1 MSGNAGERQTRLFL
15 YGEDSWRVS
24 PRLSFNYGLRWEIY
38 LPQAVTGPGA
48 GGWLELDSG
57 QTPADDQFLVAGQ
70 SGVNRMGDVKTTLLN
85 FSPRIGM
92 TYLVNP
98 STVIRAGYGRTFDPG
113 YGGAIFGIAA
123 TQSPPVSVIATVQE
137 PFTVNSNFSF
147 PEINVCQGGGN
158 CNFSS
163 FHFLSNTFS
172 IQDLYNANNPN
183 PFDFNFSSQLPQLA
197 DLYALPRRLRLPTV
211 DGWNLAL
218 QHALN
223 RNTYLEISYVGN
235 KGTHVLT
242 DSGSQVPYYD
252 LNQPTLKNFLTS
264 SSSTQNCTFLTVA
277 DPYCR
282 TTEVSRQ
289 ASQPWSAQVRYFG
302 NDSSSHYDSL
312 QLKVRRQFDSGFSL
326 QANYTWSK
334 LVDFANTY
342 YAIDPKV
349 ARGIGNFDR
358 AHSFVMTNIWEL
370 PIGRG
375 HHLLGDAGPVLDR
388 LVREWSLA
396 AVTAAYSGLPF
407 TPTYSSCADDI
418 GFSPYSP
425 CRPNIVGPAHITGRR
440 QQYFTTTGGQLL
452 QASCL
457 PLADCIVPGKDDEG
471 FDPSTGVPLL
481 GQTIG
486 PWQRPGAGQIGNAGR
501 NPLRGPGF
509 FQVDLA
515 VAKRIPITERVAAQ
529 FRADAFNVFNT
540 VNLGN
545 PNPSVDG
552 PTGGQI
558 FSLANGATQRQLQF
572 SLRIEF

>member
-1 MSGNAGERQTRLFL
+1 
-15 YGEDSWRVS
+15 
-24 PRLSFNYGLRWEIY
+24 
-38 LPQAVTGPGA
+38 
-48 GGWLELDSG
+48 
-57 QTPADDQFLVAGQ
+57 
-70 SGVNRMGDVKTTLLN
+70 
-85 FSPRIGM
+85 
-92 TYLVNP
+92 
-98 STVIRAGYGRTFDPG
+98 VIRAGYGRTFDPG

-123 TQSPPVSVIATVQE
+123 TQSPPVSVIATIQE
-137 PFTVNSNFSF
+137 PFSVNSNSGTTD
-147 PEINVCQGGGN
+147 INVCQIGGN
-158 CNFSS
+158 CNFPS

-183 PFDFNFSSQLPQLA
+183 FFDFNAPPQLPQLA

-264 SSSTQNCTFLTVA
+264 SGPNCAPTFSF
-277 DPYCR
+277 DHPYCK
-282 TTEVSRQ
+282 TTDVSRQ
-289 ASQPWSAQVRYFG
+289 AFQPWAAQVRYFG
-302 NDSSSHYDSL
+302 NDSSSHYNSL
-312 QLKVRRQFDSGFSL
+312 QLKVRRQFASGFSL

-375 HHLLGDAGPVLDR
+375 HHLFGDSGPVLNR
-388 LVREWSLA
+388 LVGEWSLA

-407 TPTYSSCADDI
+407 TPTYSSCAVDI
-418 GFSPYSP
+418 GSPSIFFGSAFSPYSP
-425 CRPNIVGPAHITGRR
+425 CRPNIVGPVHITGRR

-452 QASCL
+452 QATCL
-457 PLADCIVPGKDDEG
+457 PSANCFFPGKDDEG
-471 FDPSTGVPLL
+471 FDPSTGVPLP